1 MKVNG
6 RSMVGVL
13 PGTDFE
19 DTFGQYYKPL
29 NSLEDA
35 FQSSGLPIEFDLK
48 VAPYSNHLFV
58 TVMYKGGA
66 KIGISIAGDSPAQAI
81 KDVAEAVHL

>member
-1 MKVNG
+1 MKVQG
-6 RSMVGVL
+6 KSMIGVI
-13 PGTDFE
+13 PGTDFTE
-19 DTFGQYYKPL
+19 TFGDYYKPL

-48 VAPYSNHLFV
+48 VSPYSNQLFV

-66 KIGISIAGDSPAQAI
+66 VINVSIAGDSPAQAV
-81 KDVAEAVHL
+81 KDVSDAVHL